1 MDSNSGILMP
11 SRILRKATLYVLGL
25 EDPSGGS
32 VPPYYKI
39 GITTHAVS
47 KRIRTLQTG
56 NPYRIVALHTFEIE
70 GAEIVEQNL
79 HRVYASNRLMLEWFK
94 LSDAELAAVLQ
105 SAKDLKDDIE
115 ALVVEVRDLDQQ
127 HSNNTML
134 NPTTEATDL
143 HLQAVTLEGQ
153 KTQNSLRV
161 ATTRSRLA
169 RITGTTRGIEGI
181 AQVSITNPSPG
192 FSRRELK
199 SADPDL
205 YNDYLTIPEFK
216 VSVKILDK
224 PTPGNYPNLVADK
237 KQAAAAAPNVD
248 PKDVTYDKES
258 RTTDAVQLH
267 SEYIDLVSQGGAIDR
282 DLMLVKMK
290 LKILCGQ
297 ARGIDGIFEYVRE
310 DRMTFDEVSFEADN
324 PALYA
329 QFTVQ
334 RPPQRR
340 FSVMRSRGY

>member
-1 MDSNSGILMP
+1 M
-11 SRILRKATLYVLGL
+11 SRILQKATLYILGL
-25 EDPSGGS
+25 EDPAGGT
-32 VPPYYKI
+32 VPPYYKV
-39 GITTHAVS
+39 GITTDTVA
-47 KRIRTLQTG
+47 KRIRQLQTG

-70 GAEIVEQNL
+70 GAEIVEQSL
-79 HRVYASNRLMLEWFK
+79 HRVYAPNRRILEWFE

-105 SAKDLKDDIE
+105 AAENLKDDIE

-127 HSNNTML
+127 HSNDTML
-134 NPTTEATDL
+134 NPTAEAIDL

-153 KTQNSLRV
+153 KTQNSLRI
-161 ATTRSRLA
+161 ATMRSSLA

-181 AQVSITNPSPG
+181 TQVSITNPSPG
-192 FSRRELK
+192 FSKRELK

-216 VSVKILDK
+216 VSMKVLDK

-248 PKDVTYDKES
+248 PDDVTPDKES

-267 SEYIDLVSQGGAIDR
+267 SEYINLVSQGGAIDR
-282 DLMLVKMK
+282 DLLLVKMK
-290 LKILCGQ
+290 LKTLCGQ
-297 ARGIDGIFEYVRE
+297 ARGIDGIFEYVRA
-310 DRMTFDEVSFEADN
+310 DRMTFDEDSFEVDN

-334 RPPQRR
+334 PQPQRR
-340 FSVMRSRGY
+340 FAVMKSRDY

>member
-1 MDSNSGILMP
+1 M
-11 SRILRKATLYVLGL
+11 SRILQKATLHILGL
-25 EDPSGGS
+25 EDPAGGT
-32 VPPYYKI
+32 VPPYYKV
-39 GITTHAVS
+39 GITTDTVA
-47 KRIRTLQTG
+47 KRIRQLQTG

-70 GAEIVEQNL
+70 GAEIVEQSL
-79 HRVYASNRLMLEWFK
+79 HRVYAPNRRILEWFE

-105 SAKDLKDDIE
+105 AAENLKDDIE

-127 HSNNTML
+127 HSNDTML
-134 NPTTEATDL
+134 NPTAEATDL

-153 KTQNSLRV
+153 KTQNSLRI
-161 ATTRSRLA
+161 ATMRSSLA

-181 AQVSITNPSPG
+181 TQVSITNPSPG
-192 FSRRELK
+192 FSKRELK

-216 VSVKILDK
+216 VSMKVLGK
-224 PTPGNYPNLVADK
+224 PTPRNYPNLVADK

-248 PKDVTYDKES
+248 PDDVTPDKES

-267 SEYIDLVSQGGAIDR
+267 SEYINLVSQGGAIDR
-282 DLMLVKMK
+282 DLLLVKMK
-290 LKILCGQ
+290 LKTLCGQ
-297 ARGIDGIFEYVRE
+297 ARGIDGIFEYVRA
-310 DRMTFDEVSFEADN
+310 DRMTFDEDSFEADN

-334 RPPQRR
+334 PQPQRR
-340 FSVMRSRGY
+340 FAVMKSRDY

>member
-1 MDSNSGILMP
+1 MSA
-11 SRILRKATLYVLGL
+11 RILQRATLYVLGL
-25 EDPSGGS
+25 EDPAGGL

-39 GITTHAVS
+39 GITTDTVA
-47 KRIRTLQTG
+47 KRIRQLQTG

-79 HRVYASNRLMLEWFK
+79 HRVYAQNRRVLEWFE

-105 SAKDLKDDIE
+105 SAKDFKDDIE

-127 HSNNTML
+127 YSNDTML
-134 NPTTEATDL
+134 NPTAEATDL
-143 HLQAVTLEGQ
+143 HLQAVTLEGH
-153 KTQNSLRV
+153 KTQNSLRI
-161 ATTRSRLA
+161 ATIRSSLA
-169 RITGTTRGIEGI
+169 SITGTTRGIQGI
-181 AQVSITNPSPG
+181 TQVSITNPSPG

-199 SADPDL
+199 SANPDL

-216 VSVKILDK
+216 VSMKVLDK

-248 PKDVTYDKES
+248 PKDVTHDKES

-282 DLMLVKMK
+282 DLLLVKMK
-290 LKILCGQ
+290 LKTLCGQ

-310 DRMTFDEVSFEADN
+310 DRMTFDEDSFEADN
-324 PALYA
+324 PTLYS

-334 RPPQRR
+334 MQPQRR
-340 FSVMRSRGY
+340 FAVMKSRDY

>member
-1 MDSNSGILMP
+1 MSA
-11 SRILRKATLYVLGL
+11 RILQRATLYVLGL
-25 EDPSGGS
+25 EDPAGGS
-32 VPPYYKI
+32 VPPYYKV
-39 GITTHAVS
+39 GITTDTVA
-47 KRIRTLQTG
+47 KRIRQLQTG

-79 HRVYASNRLMLEWFK
+79 HRVYAQNRRVLEWFE

-105 SAKDLKDDIE
+105 SAKDFKDDIE

-127 HSNNTML
+127 YSNDTML
-134 NPTTEATDL
+134 NPTAEATDL

-153 KTQNSLRV
+153 KTQNSLRI
-161 ATTRSRLA
+161 ATMRSSLA

-181 AQVSITNPSPG
+181 TQVSITNPSPG
-192 FSRRELK
+192 FSKRELK

-216 VSVKILDK
+216 VSMKVLGK
-224 PTPGNYPNLVADK
+224 PTPRNYPNLVADK
-237 KQAAAAAPNVD
+237 NQAAAAAPNVD
-248 PKDVTYDKES
+248 PDDVTPDKES

-267 SEYIDLVSQGGAIDR
+267 SEYINLVSQGGAIDR
-282 DLMLVKMK
+282 DLLLVKME
-290 LKILCGQ
+290 LKTLCGQ

-310 DRMTFDEVSFEADN
+310 DRMTFDEDSFEADN

-329 QFTVQ
+329 QLTVQ
-334 RPPQRR
+334 GQPQRR
-340 FSVMRSRGY
+340 FAVWKSRDY

>member
-1 MDSNSGILMP
+1 MSA
-11 SRILRKATLYVLGL
+11 RILQKATLYILGL
-25 EDPSGGS
+25 EDPAGGT
-32 VPPYYKI
+32 VPPYYKV
-39 GITTHAVS
+39 GITTDTVA
-47 KRIRTLQTG
+47 KRIRQLQTG

-70 GAEIVEQNL
+70 GAEIVEQSL
-79 HRVYASNRLMLEWFK
+79 HRVYAPNRRILEWFE

-105 SAKDLKDDIE
+105 AAENLKDDIE

-127 HSNNTML
+127 HSNDTML
-134 NPTTEATDL
+134 NPTAEATDL

-153 KTQNSLRV
+153 KTQNSLRI
-161 ATTRSRLA
+161 ATMRSSLA

-181 AQVSITNPSPG
+181 TQVSITNPSPG
-192 FSRRELK
+192 FSKRELK

-216 VSVKILDK
+216 VSMKVLGK
-224 PTPGNYPNLVADK
+224 PTPRNYPNLVADK

-248 PKDVTYDKES
+248 PDDVTPDKES

-267 SEYIDLVSQGGAIDR
+267 SEYIDLVSQGGTIDR
-282 DLMLVKMK
+282 DLLLVKMK
-290 LKILCGQ
+290 LKTLCGQ
-297 ARGIDGIFEYVRE
+297 ARGIDGIFEYVRA
-310 DRMTFDEVSFEADN
+310 DRMTFDEDSFEAEN

-334 RPPQRR
+334 PQPQRR
-340 FSVMRSRGY
+340 FAVMRSRDY

>member
-1 MDSNSGILMP
+1 
-11 SRILRKATLYVLGL
+11 LYVLGL
-25 EDPSGGS
+25 EDPAGGS

-39 GITTHAVS
+39 GITTDTVA
-47 KRIRTLQTG
+47 KRIRQLQTG

-79 HRVYASNRLMLEWFK
+79 HRVYAQNRRVLEWFE

-105 SAKDLKDDIE
+105 STKDFKDDIE

-127 HSNNTML
+127 YSNDTML
-134 NPTTEATDL
+134 NPTAEATDL
-143 HLQAVTLEGQ
+143 HLQAVTLEGH
-153 KTQNSLRV
+153 KTQNSLRI
-161 ATTRSRLA
+161 ATMRSSLA
-169 RITGTTRGIEGI
+169 RITGTTKGIEGI
-181 AQVSITNPSPG
+181 TQVSITSPSPG

-199 SADPDL
+199 SADSDL

-216 VSVKILDK
+216 ISVKVLGK
-224 PTPGNYPNLVADK
+224 PTPKNYPNLVADK
-237 KQAAAAAPNVD
+237 KQAAAAAPNVNPD
-248 PKDVTYDKES
+248 DVTPDKES

-282 DLMLVKMK
+282 DLLLVKMK
-290 LKILCGQ
+290 LKTLCGQ

-310 DRMTFDEVSFEADN
+310 DRMTFDEDSFEADN

-334 RPPQRR
+334 GQPQRR
-340 FSVMRSRGY
+340 FAVWKSRDY